1 VNVLVAS
8 PMPTSMATPFPTQ
21 TPTVSMAPSNS
32 ASPTELE
39 FVEYLDSPELK
50 WSVQLFNT
58 GASTGAG
65 IGPGNAVTVSP
76 DGSLVYVTLDNGRI
90 DVLSSSSGEAR
101 ASYIPPSLAPGWTTS
116 CKSGV
121 TFSELSGVK
130 YAIYAIIDV
139 PPLGT
144 SEDVQS

>member
-1 VNVLVAS
+1 
-8 PMPTSMATPFPTQ
+8 MPPSTSAL
-21 TPTVSMAPSNS
+21 
-32 ASPTELE
+32 PTELE

-50 WSVQLFNT
+50 WSIQLFNT
-58 GASTGAG
+58 GASTGAA
-65 IGPGNAVTVSP
+65 IGPGNGVTVSP
-76 DGSLVYVTLDNGRI
+76 DGSLVYVTLDNGRL
-90 DVLSSSSGEAR
+90 DVLSSSSGTSR
-101 ASYIPPSLAPGWTTS
+101 YSYSPPSLAPGWVTS

-139 PPLGT
+139 PPIGV